1 MAVIRSRKYLDGAR
15 GSNCTIRI
23 PGVCDNNVETV
34 ISAHIR
40 DGIAGMSIKASD
52 ISTASCCHACHEV
65 FDRRSPLPNGEHLSR
80 EDWLFYALR
89 GLQETL
95 EQRVAAG
102 LLVLPQDI
110 ETPSHAKPVKPR
122 KPRAEREKIAQPKE
136 TRWPKRPFPNR
147 QKDA

>member
-1 MAVIRSRKYLDGAR
+1 MTRVSSKKYLAGSR
-15 GSNCTIRI
+15 GQPCTFRI
-23 PGVCDNNVETV
+23 PGVCNGDWSTTV
-34 ISAHIR
+34 PCHIR
-40 DGIAGMSIKASD
+40 DGNKGTGNKASD
-52 ISTASCCHACHEV
+52 LSVANGCFACH
-65 FDRRSPLPNGEHLSR
+65 DAMDGRSTVLSR

-110 ETPSHAKPVKPR
+110 ETPSRAKPVKPR
-122 KPRAEREKIAQPKE
+122 KPSAERAKIARPKE
-136 TRWPKRPFPNR
+136 TRWPKRPFPKR